1 VRNAKVDEQAGVLKA
16 WGNGLPFAWPHDAL
30 SHDRNSGDTFAEIY
44 RRAGLNML
52 WERAA
57 LQDGTW
63 GVEAT
68 VALMQER
75 MDTGRFKVFSHLS
88 DWFEEFRTYHRKD
101 GRIVKEGDDLMSASR
116 YALMMLRFAKT
127 IGSVNGSGPIKRNL
141 RGIV

>member
-1 VRNAKVDEQAGVLKA
+1 
-16 WGNGLPFAWPHDAL
+16 
-30 SHDRNSGDTFAEIY
+30 
-44 RRAGLNML
+44 ML

-68 VALMQER
+68 VALVQER

-88 DWFEEFRTYHRKD
+88 EWFEEFRTYHRKE

-127 IGSVNGSGPIKRNL
+127 LGSVNGSGPIKRNL